1 MLIVFCDDVLA
12 FQETPTSGYGSGLVG
27 RVFLSCPPK
36 CEPVWHSGPAV
47 FLVSS
52 FASGIILMSLPDPNA
67 AAPAPQPAEVI
78 ATTDEIE
85 KKRIELKSML
95 SGFIASGKLHFFSF
109 SENFQFPARRKIADL
124 LYPFVYAIAFA
135 ISPKKGFFHT
145 TSCMLCI

>member
-36 CEPVWHSGPAV
+36 CEPVWQSGPAV

-52 FASGIILMSLPDPNA
+52 FASGIILMSPSDPNA

-85 KKRIELKSML
+85 KKRIELKSMF
-95 SGFIASGKLHFFSF
+95 SACVASGKLQFF
-109 SENFQFPARRKIADL
+109 ENIGL
-124 LYPFVYAIAFA
+124 IYAKFGQNN
-135 ISPKKGFFHT
+135 S
-145 TSCMLCI
+145 S

>member
-1 MLIVFCDDVLA
+1 MA

-36 CEPVWHSGPAV
+36 CEPDWHLGPAV

-52 FASGIILMSLPDPNA
+52 FASGIILMSLLDPNA
-67 AAPAPQPAEVI
+67 AAPAINQPAEEI

-95 SGFIASGKLHFFSF
+95 SGCIASGKL
-109 SENFQFPARRKIADL
+109 QK
-124 LYPFVYAIAFA
+124 
-135 ISPKKGFFHT
+135 
-145 TSCMLCI
+145 C

>member
-1 MLIVFCDDVLA
+1 MAI
-12 FQETPTSGYGSGLVG
+12 QETPTSGYGSGLVG
-27 RVFLSCPPK
+27 RVLLSCPPK

-52 FASGIILMSLPDPNA
+52 FASGTILMLHSDPNA

-95 SGFIASGKLHFFSF
+95 SGCIASGKLHIRKNFAEFSRKLLI
-109 SENFQFPARRKIADL
+109 FQTDFLRK
-124 LYPFVYAIAFA
+124 F
-135 ISPKKGFFHT
+135 
-145 TSCMLCI
+145 

>member
-1 MLIVFCDDVLA
+1 MLIYSVMA
-12 FQETPTSGYGSGLVG
+12 IQETPTSGYGSGLVG

-36 CEPVWHSGPAV
+36 CEPVWQSGPAV

-95 SGFIASGKLHFFSF
+95 SGCIASGKLQKREKRGEREKEKKM
-109 SENFQFPARRKIADL
+109 SEEGGICEKASA
-124 LYPFVYAIAFA
+124 
-135 ISPKKGFFHT
+135 KK
-145 TSCMLCI
+145 